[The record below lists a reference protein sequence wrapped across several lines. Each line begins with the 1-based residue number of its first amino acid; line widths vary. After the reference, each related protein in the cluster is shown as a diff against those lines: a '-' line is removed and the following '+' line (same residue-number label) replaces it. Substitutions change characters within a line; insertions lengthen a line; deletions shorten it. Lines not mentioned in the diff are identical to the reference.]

1 MNSSVNSNCSTQS
14 YTPSTSIRECI
25 FKDEKLLSS
34 VSVIVFNLNKIQDI
48 EIDLGS
54 KGIWESL
61 EFNN

>member
-1 MNSSVNSNCSTQS
+1 MDSSVNSNCSTQS

-54 KGIWESL
+54 KGI
-61 EFNN
+61 